1 MRETDTIEVLLY
13 ETANAVVPIEQW
25 LDSLDRKS
33 RARILARIAKIRS
46 GNLGDWSSLTNAQGV
61 CEFREFFGPG
71 YRIYF
76 ARESQKIVI
85 LLCGS
90 DKSDQKRTIK
100 LASQYWLDYQ
110 QRSAN
115 DEVRE

>member
-1 MRETDTIEVLLY
+1 MKETDQIEVSLY
-13 ETANAVVPIEQW
+13 ETDGGAVPIEDW

-46 GNLGDWSSLTNAQGV
+46 GNLGDWSALTNSKGV

-76 ARESQKIVI
+76 ARESQKII
-85 LLCGS
+85 LLLCGS
-90 DKSDQKRTIK
+90 DKSGQKKSIK
-100 LASQYWLDYQ
+100 LATQYWLEYQ
-110 QRSAN
+110 T
-115 DEVRE
+115 RESDSMSQE

>member
-1 MRETDTIEVLLY
+1 MKEANAMDVLLY
-13 ETANAVVPIEQW
+13 ETDSSIVPIESW

-33 RARILARIAKIRS
+33 RARILARIAKIRT
-46 GNLGDWSSLTNAQGV
+46 GNLGDWKALTNAEGV

-76 ARESQKIVI
+76 GRESQKIVI

-90 DKSDQKRTIK
+90 NKSDQKKAIK
-100 LASQYWLDYQ
+100 LASQYWKDYQ
-110 QRSAN
+110 RRQGQ
-115 DEVRE
+115 D